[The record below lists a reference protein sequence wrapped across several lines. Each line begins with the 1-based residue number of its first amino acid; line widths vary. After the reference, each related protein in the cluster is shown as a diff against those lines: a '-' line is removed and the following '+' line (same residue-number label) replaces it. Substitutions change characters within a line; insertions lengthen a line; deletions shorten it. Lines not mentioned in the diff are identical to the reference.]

1 MTLNNGYL
9 ANNTGIHILALI
21 RSSQAGI
28 GMTSQRTRDR
38 MLNRLREQG
47 IKDEVVLAAIGSIP
61 RHIFVDEAL
70 SIRAYEDVS
79 LPIGFG
85 QTISQ
90 PYIVARMSE
99 LLRNGQS
106 IDKVLEIGTGCGYQ
120 TAVLSKLAKEVYS
133 VERIRPLVLKARD
146 HLRKLKCVNVKLDHA
161 DGNLGLPQ
169 LAPFDT
175 IIVTAAA
182 SHIPQDLLTQLAIGG
197 RLIIPV
203 GTDEQI
209 LYLVERVS
217 TNDYHQTKLEA
228 VKFVP
233 LLGGTSSQ

>member
-1 MTLNNGYL
+1 
-9 ANNTGIHILALI
+9 
-21 RSSQAGI
+21 
-28 GMTSQRTRDR
+28 MTSQRTHDR
-38 MLNRLREQG
+38 MLSRLREQG
-47 IKDEVVLAAIGSIP
+47 IKDEIVLSAIGNTP

-99 LLRNGQS
+99 LLRNGQPLQ
-106 IDKVLEIGTGCGYQ
+106 KVLEIGTGCGYQ

-133 VERIRPLVLKARD
+133 VERIRPLVMKARG
-146 HLRKLKCVNVKLDHA
+146 HLRELKCVNVKLAHA
-161 DGNLGLPQ
+161 DGNIGLTEI
-169 LAPFDT
+169 APFNG
-175 IIVTAAA
+175 ILVTAAA
-182 SHIPQDLLTQLAIGG
+182 SHIPQDLLDQLAIDG

-209 LYLVERVS
+209 LYLVERLS
-217 TNDYHQTKLEA
+217 QTEYRQTKLEP

-233 LLGGTSSQ
+233 LLGGTS

>member
-1 MTLNNGYL
+1 
-9 ANNTGIHILALI
+9 
-21 RSSQAGI
+21 
-28 GMTSQRTRDR
+28 MTSQRTRDR
-38 MLNRLREQG
+38 MLSRLREQG
-47 IKDEVVLAAIGSIP
+47 IKDEIVLSAIGNTP

-99 LLRNGQS
+99 LLRNGQPLQ
-106 IDKVLEIGTGCGYQ
+106 KVLEIGTGCGYQ

-133 VERIRPLVLKARD
+133 VERIRPLVMKARG
-146 HLRKLKCVNVKLDHA
+146 HLRELKCVNVKLAHA
-161 DGNLGLPQ
+161 DGNIGLTEI
-169 LAPFDT
+169 APFNG
-175 IIVTAAA
+175 ILVTAAA
-182 SHIPQDLLTQLAIGG
+182 SHIPQDLLDQLAING

-209 LYLVERVS
+209 LYLVERLS
-217 TNDYHQTKLEA
+217 QTEYRHTKLEP

-233 LLGGTSSQ
+233 LLGGTS

>member
-1 MTLNNGYL
+1 
-9 ANNTGIHILALI
+9 
-21 RSSQAGI
+21 
-28 GMTSQRTRDR
+28 MTSQRTRDR
-38 MLNRLREQG
+38 MLSRLREQG
-47 IKDEVVLAAIGSIP
+47 IKDEVVLSAINSIP

-99 LLRNGQS
+99 LLRNGKPL
-106 IDKVLEIGTGCGYQ
+106 DKVLEIGTGCGYQ

-133 VERIRPLVLKARD
+133 VERIRPLVMKARG
-146 HLRKLKCVNVKLDHA
+146 HLRELKCINVKLAHA
-161 DGNLGLPQ
+161 DGNIGLTE
-169 LAPFDT
+169 LAPFDG
-175 IIVTAAA
+175 IMVTAAA
-182 SHIPQDLLTQLAIGG
+182 SHIPQELLNQLAVHG

-209 LYLVERVS
+209 LYLVERKS
-217 TNDYHQTKLEA
+217 ANDYKQTKLEP

-233 LLGGTSSQ
+233 LLGGTS

>member
-1 MTLNNGYL
+1 MTKV
-9 ANNTGIHILALI
+9 ALI
-21 RSSQAGI
+21 RSSQTGI

-38 MLNRLREQG
+38 MLSRLREQG
-47 IKDEVVLAAIGSIP
+47 IKDEIVLSAIGNTP

-99 LLRNGQS
+99 LLRNGKPLQ
-106 IDKVLEIGTGCGYQ
+106 KVLEIGTGCGYQ

-133 VERIRPLVLKARD
+133 VERIRPLVMKARG
-146 HLRKLKCVNVKLDHA
+146 HLRELKCINVKLAHA
-161 DGNLGLPQ
+161 DGNIGLTEI
-169 LAPFDT
+169 APFNG
-175 IIVTAAA
+175 ILVTAAA
-182 SHIPQDLLTQLAIGG
+182 SHIPQDLLDQLAIDG

-209 LYLVERVS
+209 LYLVERLS
-217 TNDYHQTKLEA
+217 QTEYRQTKLEP

-233 LLGGTSSQ
+233 LLGGTS

>member
-1 MTLNNGYL
+1 M
-9 ANNTGIHILALI
+9 ALI

-28 GMTSQRTRDR
+28 GMTSLRTRER
-38 MLNRLREQG
+38 MLTRLREQG
-47 IKDEVVLAAIGSIP
+47 IKDEVVLSAISAIP

-99 LLRNGQS
+99 LLRNGQPLQ
-106 IDKVLEIGTGCGYQ
+106 KVLEIGTGCGYQ
-120 TAVLSKLAKEVYS
+120 TAVLSKIAKEVYS
-133 VERIRPLVLKARD
+133 VERIRPLVMKARD

-161 DGNLGLPQ
+161 DGNMGLPQ
-169 LAPFDT
+169 LAPFDA
-175 IIVTAAA
+175 ILVTAAA
-182 SHIPQDLLTQLAIGG
+182 SHIPQDLLDQLAVGG
-197 RLIIPV
+197 RLVIPV
-203 GTDEQI
+203 GTDEQV
-209 LYLVERVS
+209 LYLVEHIAQTEYR
-217 TNDYHQTKLEA
+217 QTKLEP

-233 LLGGTSSQ
+233 LLGGTS

>member
-1 MTLNNGYL
+1 
-9 ANNTGIHILALI
+9 
-21 RSSQAGI
+21 
-28 GMTSQRTRDR
+28 
-38 MLNRLREQG
+38 MLTRLREQG
-47 IKDEVVLAAIGSIP
+47 IKDEVVLSAIGSTP

-99 LLRNGQS
+99 ILRNGKP
-106 IDKVLEIGTGCGYQ
+106 IEKVLEIGTGCGYQ

-133 VERIRPLVLKARD
+133 VERIRPLVMKARD
-146 HLRKLKCVNVKLDHA
+146 HLRELKCTNVKLGHA
-161 DGNLGLPQ
+161 DGNIGIAEY
-169 LAPFDT
+169 APFDG

-182 SHIPQDLLTQLAIGG
+182 SHIPQDLLAQLAVGG
-197 RLIIPV
+197 RLVIPV

-209 LYLVERVS
+209 LYLVERH
-217 TNDYHQTKLEA
+217 TQKDYRHTKLEA

-233 LLGGTSSQ
+233 LLGGTL